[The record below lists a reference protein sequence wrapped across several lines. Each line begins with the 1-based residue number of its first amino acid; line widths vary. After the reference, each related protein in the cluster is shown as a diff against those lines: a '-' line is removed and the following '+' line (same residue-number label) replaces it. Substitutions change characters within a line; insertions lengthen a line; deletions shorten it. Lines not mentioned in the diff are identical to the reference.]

1 MYELKRFTLN
11 QNDISFLEQQV
22 TFPTI
27 HVVGYNTAGEP
38 LYGYSG
44 SDGNVHVLGIL
55 GSFNPLDIP
64 AGETRWYN
72 GARDP
77 IGLRDVSGHFN
88 NLTQDGQAWGS
99 FGQNF
104 IRLTHSDYTHYVHQN
119 LGNAALAGPGVPV
132 GATPMTDSSSLYSDP
147 TASLVDYTPR
157 MISQTIVSGGVTFA
171 TDANGHIQHTATG
184 VAIVTDPGILGTI
197 GEVDTTSPDS
207 GQYYIRNQNTV
218 AGDPSTTGWFT
229 LFGQFFDHGLDFIN
243 KPNQNATITIP
254 LAPG

>member
-27 HVVGYNTAGEP
+27 HVVGYNASGDP

-44 SDGNVHVLGIL
+44 SDGNVHMLGIL

-119 LGNAALAGPGVPV
+119 LDNAALAGPGVPV

-147 TASLVDYTPR
+147 TASLVDYTP
-157 MISQTIVSGGVTFA
+157 G
-171 TDANGHIQHTATG
+171 
-184 VAIVTDPGILGTI
+184 
-197 GEVDTTSPDS
+197 
-207 GQYYIRNQNTV
+207 
-218 AGDPSTTGWFT
+218 
-229 LFGQFFDHGLDFIN
+229 
-243 KPNQNATITIP
+243 
-254 LAPG
+254 